1 MLKPIP
7 RRASPAASRGVTM
20 MEVLVTLIIVT
31 LGLLGAAGM
40 QARLQV
46 AEMESYQRAQAIVL
60 LQDMVDR
67 ISANRRNAASY
78 DTTTLGSTLG
88 TGTTLDC
95 TPATIA
101 AATAAVKQALTDAC
115 EWSDALLGA
124 AETSGGNKVG
134 AMIGARGCVELT
146 VATMPREAKIS
157 LVWQGLN
164 PTRAPLSTTCGS
176 GSFTDDATRR
186 AMIALI
192 KVGCLQNDPGTGAC
206 VTP

>member
-1 MLKPIP
+1 MLKPF
-7 RRASPAASRGVTM
+7 RRCASPAASRGVTM
-20 MEVLVTLIIVT
+20 MEVLVTLLIVT

-46 AEMESYQRAQAIVL
+46 AEMESYQRAQAVVFI
-60 LQDMVDR
+60 QDMVDR
-67 ISANRRNAASY
+67 INANRRNAASY

-95 TPATIA
+95 SAPAT
-101 AATAAVKQALTDAC
+101 QALKDAC
-115 EWSDALLGA
+115 EWSTALLGA

-134 AMIGARGCVELT
+134 AMIGAIGCIELT
-146 VATMPREAKIS
+146 TATMPREAKVS

-176 GSFTDDATRR
+176 GSYTDDATRR
-186 AMIALI
+186 AMVAFV
-192 KVGCLQNDPGTGAC
+192 KVGCLQNDPGTGVC

>member
-1 MLKPIP
+1 MLKPFR
-7 RRASPAASRGVTM
+7 RRASPAVSRGVTM

-67 ISANRRNAASY
+67 IGANRKNAANY

-88 TGTTLDC
+88 TGSTLDC
-95 TPATIA
+95 APATIA
-101 AATAAVKQALTDAC
+101 AALPAMKQALTDAC
-115 EWSDALLGA
+115 EWSSALLGA
-124 AETSGGNKVG
+124 AETSAGSKVG
-134 AMIGARGCVELT
+134 AMIGARGCIELIA
-146 VATMPREAKIS
+146 ATMPREAKVS
-157 LVWQGLN
+157 LVWQGLD
-164 PTRAPLSTTCGS
+164 PTRAPLSTSCGS

-186 AMIALI
+186 AMIAFVMI
-192 KVGCLQNDPGTGAC
+192 GCLQNDPGTGVC